1 MDQEPERQRRNEQPM
16 RSFTRRIA
24 ALRSLRR
31 DKRVE
36 RLGGYPARV
45 PELAV
50 DAFQPVFNHPERM
63 RQVTDGVA
71 RLGAESVDEGTGFP
85 LDNLVSAGGHEWQHR
100 LGQQHRAFQAAASMR
115 LRDLQGVVQ
124 QYRHLYELDTRRLH
138 DAEVAVESAML
149 ALSGEPASPFRP
161 GDYPAAAGPAA
172 GSAASGHV
180 PGPAPVQP
188 ELLAGTDALAPPRV
202 SRAELRRIFE
212 PHDANRVPHWAEP
225 GFRDPTLLGG
235 RPRST
240 YLHLLALALAAGADI
255 GAFVQVVELV
265 LTTQSGATIYLV
277 VAGLTAVVLYIAHMT
292 GAMLRDARAKP
303 AGTGGRG
310 ARLQTW
316 LGRRVAAAICLL
328 AWGALGFLAWWV
340 RTTVPLSAT
349 GQFSTGTIGAGGST
363 STQDPHTHQAAFLFL
378 GLYIATGIVAAVG
391 AYFTHNPYRGR
402 YVAALRGYR
411 KAAERAA
418 ASANQFGRAEA
429 SYQRQLTELQNADH
443 VLEGAQ
449 ALDLAF
455 TEQLK
460 QSVRLQ
466 IASMARD
473 PAVTDAI
480 FDKDHNPYWPGQ
492 NGSSPNGH
500 GPGAPRS

>member
-1 MDQEPERQRRNEQPM
+1 M
-16 RSFTRRIA
+16 RSVSSWITP
-24 ALRSLRR
+24 LRVLRR

-50 DAFQPVFNHPERM
+50 ESFRPVFNHPERL

-71 RLGAESVDEGTGFP
+71 RLGADSVDEATGHP
-85 LDNLVSAGGHEWQHR
+85 LDNLVSAQGHEWQHR
-100 LGQQHRAFQAAASMR
+100 LGQQHHTYQGTARKR
-115 LRDLQGVVQ
+115 LRHLQGVVE
-124 QYRHLYELDTRRLH
+124 QYRHLYELDMRQLD

-149 ALSGEPASPFRP
+149 SLSGEPTSQPQHGDHPASAVRAEQD
-161 GDYPAAAGPAA
+161 GPAAARRDPSPATA
-172 GSAASGHV
+172 RED
-180 PGPAPVQP
+180 P
-188 ELLAGTDALAPPRV
+188 LAGTLALEPPRV

-212 PHDANRVPHWAEP
+212 PHDANRVPRWTEP

-240 YLHLLALALAAGADI
+240 YLHVLALILAAGADI

-265 LTTQSGATIYLV
+265 LTTQSDATIYLV

-303 AGTGGRG
+303 AGTGKRG

-316 LGRRVAAAICLL
+316 LGRRVAAGICLL

-340 RTTVPLSAT
+340 RTTVPLSVIP
-349 GQFSTGTIGAGGST
+349 QVSVGTIGTGGST
-363 STQDPHTHQAAFLFL
+363 STADPYVHQSAFLFL
-378 GLYIATGIVAAVG
+378 GLYIGTGIVAAVG

-429 SYQRQLTELQNADH
+429 CCQQQVTELQNAGH
-443 VLEGAQ
+443 VLEDAQ
-449 ALDLAF
+449 ALDRAF

-480 FDKDHNPYWPGQ
+480 FDEDRDPYWRGQ

-500 GPGAPRS
+500 GAGVPT

>member
-1 MDQEPERQRRNEQPM
+1 M
-16 RSFTRRIA
+16 RSVTRWVR
-24 ALRSLRR
+24 ALRTLRR

-36 RLGGYPARV
+36 RLGGSPSLV

-50 DAFQPVFNHPERM
+50 DSFRPEFNHPERL
-63 RQVTDGVA
+63 RQLTDGVA
-71 RLGAESVDEGTGFP
+71 RLGPESVDEGTGYP

-100 LGQQHRAFQAAASMR
+100 LAQQHRAYQGTAR
-115 LRDLQGVVQ
+115 LRLGYLQGVVE

-149 ALSGEPASPFRP
+149 SLSGEPPQSARGDVPATDSRP
-161 GDYPAAAGPAA
+161 EPN
-172 GSAASGHV
+172 GS
-180 PGPAPVQP
+180 PAPGRGRWSASVP
-188 ELLAGTDALAPPRV
+188 EDPLAGTDALAPPRV

-212 PHDANRVPHWAEP
+212 PQDANRVPQWAEP

-235 RPRST
+235 RPRGA
-240 YLHLLALALAAGADI
+240 YLHLLALVLAAGADI

-265 LTTQSGATIYLV
+265 LTTQSDWAIYLV

-303 AGTGGRG
+303 TGTGKWGS
-310 ARLQTW
+310 RLQTW
-316 LGRRVAAAICLL
+316 LGRRLVAGICVL
-328 AWGALGFLAWWV
+328 AWGGLGFLAWWV
-340 RTTVPLSAT
+340 RTTVPLSVI
-349 GQFSTGTIGAGGST
+349 GSVSVGTIGTGGT
-363 STQDPHTHQAAFLFL
+363 TTTQDPYVHQSAFLFL

-402 YVAALRGYR
+402 YVAAVRGYR

-418 ASANQFGRAEA
+418 ASANQLGRAVA
-429 SYQRQLTELQNADH
+429 SYQRQATELQNANN
-443 VLEGAQ
+443 VLADAK

-466 IASMARD
+466 IAGMAKD

-480 FDKDHNPYWPGQ
+480 FDKDHDPYWHSQ
-492 NGSSPNGH
+492 NGSSSNGH
-500 GPGAPRS
+500 GAGAPRQ

>member
-1 MDQEPERQRRNEQPM
+1 M
-16 RSFTRRIA
+16 RSVTRRIA
-24 ALRSLRR
+24 ALRTLRR

-45 PELAV
+45 PELATES
-50 DAFQPVFNHPERM
+50 FHPVFNHPERI
-63 RQVTDGVA
+63 RDVFDRVT
-71 RLGAESVDEGTGFP
+71 RLGAESVDEGTHSP
-85 LDNLVSAGGHEWQHR
+85 PDNFVSARGHEWKHR
-100 LGQQHRAFQAAASMR
+100 LEQQHRAYLEVADQR
-115 LRDLQGVVQ
+115 LIELQGVVQ
-124 QYRHLYELDTRRLH
+124 QYRHLYEQDLRRLQ

-149 ALSGEPASPFRP
+149 TLSGEPIPRFSRADSLGVAAQAGQDGPAADSAATARAP
-161 GDYPAAAGPAA
+161 DPAAA
-172 GSAASGHV
+172 
-180 PGPAPVQP
+180 QQD
-188 ELLAGTDALAPPRV
+188 LMAGTAALAPPRV
-202 SRAELRRIFE
+202 SRAELRRILE
-212 PHDANRVPHWAEP
+212 PHDANRVPQWAET

-235 RPRST
+235 QPRVT
-240 YLHLLALALAAGADI
+240 YLHLLALVLAAGADI

-265 LTTQSGATIYLV
+265 LTTQSIWTIYLV
-277 VAGLTAVVLYIAHMT
+277 VAGFTVVVLYIAHMT
-292 GAMLRDARAKP
+292 GIMLRDARAQP
-303 AGTGGRG
+303 TGTGNRG

-316 LGRRVAAAICLL
+316 LGCRVAAAICVV

-340 RTTVPLSAT
+340 RTTVPLSQTDQVSVGA
-349 GQFSTGTIGAGGST
+349 IGAGGT
-363 STQDPHTHQAAFLFL
+363 TNTQNQYTHQSAFLFL
-378 GLYIATGIVAAVG
+378 GLYIATGIVAALG

-418 ASANQFGRAEA
+418 ATANQLGQAEA
-429 SYQRQLTELQNADH
+429 SYRRQDKALRNADDI
-443 VLEGAQ
+443 LKGAQ

-480 FDKDHNPYWPGQ
+480 FDKDHDPYWHGQ
-492 NGSSPNGH
+492 NGSSANGH
-500 GPGAPRS
+500 GAGAPKS